1 MDLDQE
7 KDILQAPAIQALV
20 EVVELLLVM
29 NVGDSKNMIEVKED
43 TVEEEGGE
51 GEVEVG
57 EVMSHPLELLQGRN
71 ILNIGVKGEDMT
83 KEEKEGL
90 QAITVE

>member
-29 NVGDSKNMIEVKED
+29 NVGDSKNTIEVKED
-43 TVEEEGGE
+43 TVEEEG
-51 GEVEVG
+51 EVEVG
-57 EVMSHPLELLQGRN
+57 EGEVTSHPLELLQGRN
-71 ILNIGVKGEDMT
+71 ILNTGVKGEDMT

-90 QAITVE
+90 QAITVK